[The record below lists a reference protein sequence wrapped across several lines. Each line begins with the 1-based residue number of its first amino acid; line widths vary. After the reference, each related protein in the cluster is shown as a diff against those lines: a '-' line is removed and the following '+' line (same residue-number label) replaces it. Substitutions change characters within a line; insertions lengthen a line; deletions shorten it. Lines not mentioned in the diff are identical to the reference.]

1 MFTAYMA
8 THDEMKSLFEG
19 RGTSNIYVVNLR
31 KEIDKIKDSK
41 RKHATWKP
49 PKKWQENPEGYVYV
63 GQTNL
68 TPLERLKA
76 HMRNHKAG
84 KGYARDYHQPLSMK
98 EGEIIQSPLWDIS
111 ETFENLDYEESLK
124 LESWLAW
131 KISLRGY
138 YVWGSHKHKE
148 EKFLGNHPYD

>member
-1 MFTAYMA
+1 MFTPYMA
-8 THDEMKSLFEG
+8 THDEMKNLFEG
-19 RGTSNIYVVNLR
+19 KGTSNIYVVNLR

-68 TPLERLKA
+68 TPIERLKA

-124 LESWLAW
+124 LDSWLAW
-131 KISLRGY
+131 KISLGGY
-138 YVWGSHKHKE
+138 YVRGSHKHKE
-148 EKFLGNHPYD
+148 DKFLGNHPYD

>member
-1 MFTAYMA
+1 MA
-8 THDEMKSLFEG
+8 THDEMKTLFEG
-19 RGTSNIYVVNLR
+19 KGISNIYVVNLR
-31 KEIDKIKDSK
+31 TEIDKIKDSK
-41 RKHATWKP
+41 RKHASWKP
-49 PKKWQENPEGYVYV
+49 PKKWQGKPAGYVYV

-68 TPLERLKA
+68 TPLERLNA
-76 HMRNHKAG
+76 HRRNHKAG
-84 KGYARDYHQPLSMK
+84 KGYVRDYHQPLSMK
-98 EGEIIQSPLWDIS
+98 EGEIIQSPLWDIC

-148 EKFLGNHPYD
+148 EEFLGTHPYD